1 MCLTEPVETLAE
13 VCIWIHHPFLLVEEF
28 ECHRD
33 EAEEG
38 IDERSIHVDDA
49 LRILRENECTILAVS
64 HFVVIVAC
72 REIGHFI
79 DVVGKWIIG
88 TGVSLSAE

>member
-1 MCLTEPVETLAE
+1 M
-13 VCIWIHHPFLLVEEF
+13 LVEEF

-49 LRILRENECTILAVS
+49 LRILRENECTILAVL

-88 TGVSLSAE
+88 TGVSLSVE

>member
-1 MCLTEPVETLAE
+1 
-13 VCIWIHHPFLLVEEF
+13 LLVEEF
-28 ECHRD
+28 ECH
-33 EAEEG
+33 EG

-49 LRILRENECTILAVS
+49 LCVLGENECTILAVS
-64 HFVVIVAC
+64 HFVVVVAC

-88 TGVSLSAE
+88 TGVSFVCGVICVEGRIHHNIQQVYLLGDC